1 VAKQHGSCDTKEG
14 KLMTKPIQKQIEEPA
29 DLTNRNWARMGR
41 RPVLKA
47 LGAGAVLSVGS
58 DIASAAD
65 EEHGGDE
72 DQNDDA
78 DDSGPKGFKTEVV
91 APHATFADDV
101 AAAVGVTYE
110 DDVKGSAFLHDA
122 STVVIVRASLEPG
135 GSSGWH
141 IDKGPAIAVVVD
153 GTITVTFKVEDGC
166 VSNTYAAGEAVLA
179 TGEHADV
186 VENASDTEP
195 AMAYIVFLGV
205 PEGEP
210 PSKTAEP
217 ADC

>member
-1 VAKQHGSCDTKEG
+1 MAK
-14 KLMTKPIQKQIEEPA
+14 PKQEQTEQPA
-29 DLTNRNWARMGR
+29 DFTSRDWPGVGR
-41 RPVLKA
+41 RPLLKA
-47 LGAGAVLSVGS
+47 LGAGAALSVGS
-58 DIASAAD
+58 GIASADD
-65 EEHGGDE
+65 EKHDGDE
-72 DQNDDA
+72 DQTDDEDA
-78 DDSGPKGFKTEVV
+78 GEPKGFETEVV

-110 DDVKGSAFLHDA
+110 DNVEGSAFLHYA

-135 GSSGWH
+135 GSSDWH
-141 IDKGPAIAVVVD
+141 IDKGQAIAVVLD

-179 TGEHADV
+179 TGKHADV

-195 AMAYIVFLGV
+195 AMAYIIFLGV
-205 PEGEP
+205 PEGEL
-210 PSKTAEP
+210 PSESVEP